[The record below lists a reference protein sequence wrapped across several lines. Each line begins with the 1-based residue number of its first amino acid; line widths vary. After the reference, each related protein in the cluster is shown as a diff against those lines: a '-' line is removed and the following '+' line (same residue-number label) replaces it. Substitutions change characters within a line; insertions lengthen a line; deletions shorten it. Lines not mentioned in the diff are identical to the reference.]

1 MEAHHE
7 AVEVKTDKVTTDE
20 LDELNSLA
28 GTCNGQAFNYMADSD
43 NDVVVKDVLIEG
55 SGIGHCFVYDK
66 TRDVVLDACM
76 RQFSVGPD
84 MGAWDG
90 ETHPYAV
97 DFEEVRE
104 WESEEDFK
112 AFYDDAPEN
121 DFIY

>member
-1 MEAHHE
+1 MEAHHK
-7 AVEVKTDKVTTDE
+7 AVEVETGKVTTDE
-20 LDELNSLA
+20 LDKLNSLA
-28 GTCNGQAFNYMADSD
+28 GTCNGQAFNYMAESD

-104 WESEEDFK
+104 WQSEEDFK

>member
-1 MEAHHE
+1 MEAHHK
-7 AVEVKTDKVTTDE
+7 AVEVQTDKVTTDE
-20 LDELNSLA
+20 LDKLNSLA
-28 GTCNGQAFNYMADSD
+28 GACNGQAFNYMAESD

-104 WESEEDFK
+104 WQSEEDFK

>member
-1 MEAHHE
+1 MEAHHK
-7 AVEVKTDKVTTDE
+7 AVEVETDKVTTDE
-20 LDELNSLA
+20 LDKLSSLA
-28 GTCNGQAFNYMADSD
+28 ETCNGQAFNCMAESD

-90 ETHPYAV
+90 DTHPYAV

-104 WESEEDFK
+104 WESEDEFVE
-112 AFYDDAPEN
+112 FYENAPEN
-121 DFIY
+121 DFMF

>member
-1 MEAHHE
+1 MEAHHK
-7 AVEVKTDKVTTDE
+7 AVEVQTDKVTTDE
-20 LDELNSLA
+20 LDKLNSLA
-28 GTCNGQAFNYMADSD
+28 GTCNGQAFNYMAESD

-104 WESEEDFK
+104 WQSEEDFK

>member
-28 GTCNGQAFNYMADSD
+28 GTCNGQAFNYMAESD